1 MPKLL
6 VLTFLAN
13 YEEAIATLRRK
24 FSNEQLI
31 MRFCKLLPLIMTSRD
46 FVISMTLWNDEIM
59 AKEEEEEVVVV
70 EKEEEVSLSSIED
83 NEESD

>member
-1 MPKLL
+1 
-6 VLTFLAN
+6 
-13 YEEAIATLRRK
+13 
-24 FSNEQLI
+24 